1 MDYLKTYH
9 ARQSAVPVLP
19 RPARVPTSDRLLWV
33 TESLPSAVAHRVLD
47 AVVAITSN
55 LDLDTVLRRIVEAA
69 MDLTGARYGALGV
82 RDGERLGRFVP
93 VGMEDSEVE
102 AISHWPH
109 GHGLLGEVIRNP
121 HPLRVEK
128 IEGYPAASGY
138 PAGHPPMHSFLG
150 VPIQVR
156 DSVYGNLYLTDKRD
170 GSPFTTDD
178 EAAVTALAAA
188 AGVAVDNARL
198 YEDGRRVAVLEDRER
213 IARDLHD
220 VVIQRIFA
228 SAMTLMST
236 TKSIENELV
245 RSRVEEAVNDLD
257 DTIREIRSTIF
268 ALQATTPPEASLQER
283 LTAAAD
289 AITPA
294 LGFAPSVIIESD
306 DSSLVPAEVADQLV
320 VVVGEA
326 LTNVARHARA
336 SHVDVRLR
344 VTDDAITLSVVDDGI
359 GCSGVDAGDHRGG
372 LHNLATRA
380 EALRGTLAVGP
391 AEAVAREVVSSAGG
405 PGGSAAEGT
414 SGAVPTGRG
423 TALVWRIPN
432 D

>member
-1 MDYLKTYH
+1 M
-9 ARQSAVPVLP
+9 
-19 RPARVPTSDRLLWV
+19 

-82 RDGERLGRFVP
+82 RDGDRLGRFVP

-109 GHGLLGEVIRNP
+109 GHGLLGEVIRHP
-121 HPLRVEK
+121 HPLRVDK

-170 GSPFTTDD
+170 GSPFTQDD
-178 EAAVTALAAA
+178 EAAVRALAAA

-236 TKSIENELV
+236 TKHIENEIV

-289 AITPA
+289 AVTPA

-336 SHVDVRLR
+336 SRVDVRLK

-359 GCSGVDAGDHRGG
+359 GCEGVDAGDHRGG

-380 EALRGTLAVGP
+380 EALRGKLAVGP
-391 AEAVAREVVSSAGG
+391 AEAVAREVVGARGTGADAATTGDGSS
-405 PGGSAAEGT
+405 T
-414 SGAVPTGRG
+414 AVPTGRG

-432 D
+432 A

>member
-9 ARQSAVPVLP
+9 AHQSAVPVLP
-19 RPARVPTSDRLLWV
+19 RPVPARTSDRLTWV

-69 MDLTGARYGALGV
+69 MDLTGAKYGALGV

-102 AISHWPH
+102 AIDHWPH

-121 HPLRVEK
+121 HPLRVDK

-138 PAGHPPMHSFLG
+138 PAGHPPMHTFLG

-170 GSPFTTDD
+170 GSPFTRDD
-178 EAAVTALAAA
+178 EAAVRALAAA

-236 TKSIENELV
+236 TKHIENELV

-289 AITPA
+289 AVASA
-294 LGFAPSVIIESD
+294 LGFAPSVVIESD

-320 VVVGEA
+320 VVTGEA

-336 SHVDVRLR
+336 SRADVRLR
-344 VTDDAITLSVVDDGI
+344 VTDDAITLTVVDDGI
-359 GCSGVDAGDHRGG
+359 GCSGIDAGDHRGG

-380 EALRGTLAVGP
+380 EALHGTLAVGP
-391 AEAVAREVVSSAGG
+391 AEAVAREVVGARGAGAATTGDGSS
-405 PGGSAAEGT
+405 P
-414 SGAVPTGRG
+414 AVPTGRG

-432 D
+432 A

>member
-1 MDYLKTYH
+1 M
-9 ARQSAVPVLP
+9 
-19 RPARVPTSDRLLWV
+19 

-109 GHGLLGEVIRNP
+109 GHGLLGEVIRHP
-121 HPLRVEK
+121 HPLRVDK

-170 GSPFTTDD
+170 GSPFTQDD
-178 EAAVTALAAA
+178 EAAVRALAAA

-236 TKSIENELV
+236 TKHIDNEIV

-289 AITPA
+289 AVTPA

-336 SHVDVRLR
+336 SRVDVRLK

-359 GCSGVDAGDHRGG
+359 GCEGIDAGDHRGG

-380 EALRGTLAVGP
+380 EALHGKLAVGP
-391 AEAVAREVVSSAGG
+391 AEAVAREVVGARGTGADAATTGDGSS
-405 PGGSAAEGT
+405 T
-414 SGAVPTGRG
+414 AVPTGRG

-432 D
+432 A